1 MMNNPTYFNVKINNI
16 SEIYDIQNK
25 IEQKITGIEYQIQ
38 NRIQEETS
46 DKNIRS
52 GLRIIIWTLAG
63 ILALIG
69 IVNVFS
75 NCISQI
81 SLRKREFARYMSIG
95 LSRKGIKKI
104 LTYGGINNKFK
115 TYYNKPNNKC
125 SDCFII
131 FKC

>member
-1 MMNNPTYFNVKINNI
+1 MNNPTYFNVKINNI

-69 IVNVFS
+69 IVMYFQTVSHNFFKK
-75 NCISQI
+75 
-81 SLRKREFARYMSIG
+81 KRI
-95 LSRKGIKKI
+95 
-104 LTYGGINNKFK
+104 
-115 TYYNKPNNKC
+115 C
-125 SDCFII
+125 
-131 FKC
+131 